1 MLSIFVII
9 AIIVKV
15 DSVLKLSL
23 IIKENKQETSSVVG
37 IISVC
42 SVELSIKKVFYT
54 TFINFSMKYLSM
66 CKVYT
71 DVGCIK

>member
-23 IIKENKQETSSVVG
+23 IIKENKQESSSVVG

-42 SVELSIKKVFYT
+42 SVELSIKKVF
-54 TFINFSMKYLSM
+54 FIPPLPTLARNISRCARSTLM
-66 CKVYT
+66 
-71 DVGCIK
+71 

>member
-42 SVELSIKKVFYT
+42 SVELSIKKVFIPPSST
-54 TFINFSMKYLSM
+54 
-66 CKVYT
+66 
-71 DVGCIK
+71 